1 MASTVKPTGL
11 SVARDGLKFTLSWKV
26 ADKDYGGG
34 LQVRWRNYTGPGKG
48 NSWSDWTN
56 INVLVG
62 DTSASK
68 SFSAASFWPVTDIY
82 FYGICFQVRGKRET
96 QDGKS
101 YDWSAWAE
109 YTLDLKTPNN
119 PALSQELDDEV
130 DNITNFSWKV
140 NTSTTDTKPFYNIE
154 WQSILVK
161 GCMEKDGS
169 TLSWKTTTLGWLTG
183 NGATGAD
190 EGTLAIPPNGEDMD
204 LLGTGSYT
212 RWFRARSRGCGG
224 NGDTAGCSAWRY
236 SKHVYATPLTINL
249 NKTNSHKAADSMWT
263 RLIWSAPTDAAH
275 PIDKIEVQWVIDNP
289 LYNSSTDKLMPP
301 NDPSWTTAATLADT
315 ALTDQIAFC
324 PDQSFA
330 LDQCMWARVVA
341 THDRIGIR
349 SSDQFLI
356 GYGPLTPPDNLS
368 VVVGSED
375 RRVTVHAELDS
386 DVPNA
391 RVAILFQRIGADGKE
406 GGRVVIGIL
415 DTPQGEVEGTFRYP
429 YLGEGQSF
437 KIGVYSF
444 EGPRSQSYA
453 WQEGEAVTRYTIN
466 ANMTSET
473 IWEGGYIPQVPDRVT
488 ATATDRE
495 GEVLVTWRWRYWADS
510 NRAEVSWSDNPNA
523 WESTERPSSYMM
535 TNLDLSRLYVS
546 GLDLGKTW
554 YFRVRLAAM
563 SENGTTYGPYTDPV
577 AVELA
582 AVPTK
587 PVLTVSR
594 PVIQKQGRL
603 TFSWVYNSE
612 DGSKQTQAV
621 IRKVES
627 GGTVRTIDGSDT
639 MCSLNAFGT
648 WDNGEHNFQVSVTSD
663 NGKTSDWSD
672 PVTVIIAPAATCAL
686 SYVNGSPVTFALI
699 NIDGRTNV
707 FSLRRMPMQMVV
719 TGAPAGGT
727 ASLLIERINDFSM
740 LRPDGTTE
748 DGYTGETI
756 AIFRQSGNTGGTNTF
771 IITTNDLVGVLN
783 DGARYR
789 FIATVEDTLGQTATA
804 TLNFEV
810 HWADQAKIPSA
821 AVEMI
826 GTAAKIT
833 ASKPAGDTAS
843 AVCDIYRLTADVPE
857 LIVEGGEFGTAY
869 VDPYPA
875 IGHGFGHRVVY
886 RTDNGD
892 YITADNELAM
902 VDVTDED
909 GDLLAIDYG
918 IINFDGHSLPFVY
931 DIELTGDWAKDFKE
945 TKYMGGTILG
955 DWNLG
960 VSRTMTINAK
970 LLVEDLENY
979 QMLRRLAE
987 YTGICHVR
995 TPDGSS
1001 FSADVQVGDGNSF
1014 SAAGKINSFSLNITR
1029 VEPVALDGI
1038 PYSEWVTA

>member
-68 SFSAASFWPVTDIY
+68 SFSATSFWPVTDIY

-119 PALSQELDDEV
+119 PALSQELDDDVE
-130 DNITNFSWKV
+130 NITNFSWKV

-161 GCMEKDGS
+161 DCMEKDGS
-169 TLSWKTTTLGWLTG
+169 KLAWKTTTLGWLTG

-236 SKHVYATPLTINL
+236 SKHVYATPLEISL
-249 NKTNSHKAADSMWT
+249 NRTKSQKASDSMWT

-275 PIDKIEVQWVIDNP
+275 PIDKIDVQWVIDNP

-466 ANMTSET
+466 ANMTSEI
-473 IWEGGYIPQVPDRVT
+473 IWEGGYIPQVPDMVT

-554 YFRVRLAAM
+554 YFRIRLAAM
-563 SENGTTYGPYTDPV
+563 SENGTTYGPYTESVPV
-577 AVELA
+577 TLA

-587 PVLTVSR
+587 PVLAISQ
-594 PVIQKQGRL
+594 PVVKPKGKI
-603 TFSWVYNSE
+603 TFSWVYSTD
-612 DGSKQTQAV
+612 DGSPQAKAE
-621 IRKVES
+621 IKRIAN
-627 GGTVRTIDGSDT
+627 GGSFATIEGSDT
-639 MCSLNAFGT
+639 RYTGT
-648 WDNGEHNFQVSVTSD
+648 VNEKWPYGEETFTVQVTSAS
-663 NGKTSDWSD
+663 GMVSEWSD
-672 PVTVIIAPAATCAL
+672 PASVIIADPVTCAL
-686 SYVNGSPVTFALI
+686 SYVQGSPRTFELVT
-699 NIDGRTNV
+699 IDGRVDV
-707 FSLRRMPMQMVV
+707 FSLVRMPMQMVV

-740 LRPDGTTE
+740 LRPDGTTS
-748 DGYTGETI
+748 DGYVGETI
-756 AIFRQSGNTGGTNTF
+756 AIFRQSGTTAGTNTF
-771 IITTNDLVGVLN
+771 IITTNDLIGVLD

-789 FIATVEDTLGQTATA
+789 FIATVEDTIGQTATA
-804 TLNFEV
+804 RRNFEV

-857 LIVEGGEFGTAY
+857 LIVEGGTFGVAY

-886 RTDNGD
+886 RTDTGD
-892 YITADNELAM
+892 YITAANELAM
-902 VDVTDED
+902 TDITD
-909 GDLLAIDYG
+909 GDGDILDLDHG
-918 IINFDGHSLPFVY
+918 IIDFDGHSLPFIY
-931 DIELTGDWAKDFKE
+931 DIELTSDWTKDFKE
-945 TKYMGGTILG
+945 TRYMGGTILG